1 METTFSLLLKLNW
14 ALQQPNKILKNILRD
29 VFFCNMDTRSIGI
42 FDSGVGGLTVAS
54 AISEKLPN
62 ENLIYFGDTLHLPYG
77 EKSPESIQR
86 YATQIAD
93 FLISEGCKIIVI
105 ACNSASA
112 TAFESTKTHI
122 HFQVPV
128 LDVIQPMV
136 SHVKN
141 YYPGKRVGVVG
152 TKATIK
158 ADVYAK
164 QLNKYATVTSKA
176 TPLLAHM
183 IEEGFIH
190 DDVSKAVIAS
200 YLNTDYMKSLD
211 ALILGCTHYP
221 LIKKDFETLLP
232 NTHILDSSAIV
243 ADEVSNVL
251 TNEGLL
257 NSQTSKG
264 KKAFYVS
271 DHTDWFSQMAKAFF
285 GEELNLQEQKL

>member
-1 METTFSLLLKLNW
+1 
-14 ALQQPNKILKNILRD
+14 
-29 VFFCNMDTRSIGI
+29 MDTRSIGI

-54 AISEKLPN
+54 AISKKLPN

-86 YATQIAD
+86 YAAQIAD

-122 HFQVPV
+122 NYQVPV
-128 LDVIQPMV
+128 VDVIQPMI

-141 YYPGKRVGVVG
+141 HYAGKRVGVAG

-158 ADVYAK
+158 SGIYHDHLK
-164 QLNKYATVTSKA
+164 ETATVVSKA

-190 DDVSKAVIAS
+190 DEVSKAVIAS
-200 YLNTDYMKSLD
+200 YLNTEDMNQLD

-221 LIKKDFETLLP
+221 LIKNDFQSALKSST
-232 NTHILDSSAIV
+232 ILDSSEIV
-243 ADEVSNVL
+243 ADTVAEVLESN
-251 TNEGLL
+251 NLL
-257 NSQTSKG
+257 NDQEKDGT
-264 KKAFYVS
+264 KKFYVS
-271 DHTDWFSQMAKAFF
+271 DYTDWFNQMAQSFF
-285 GEELNLQEQKL
+285 GTEIELTEKRI